1 MKTISRVGI
10 VLSGLG
16 FIASIIAL
24 VVLIVGD
31 NPFLPELT
39 FTEIINHPIAWLFF
53 TGFFLVMSISDLKKS
68 NDGQ

>member
-1 MKTISRVGI
+1 MKAMIRIGI

-16 FIASIIAL
+16 FIASFIAL

-39 FTEIINHPIAWLFF
+39 ITEIMSHPIAWLIF
-53 TGFFLVMSISDLKKS
+53 TGFFLFMSISDLKRSK
-68 NDGQ
+68 D